1 MPKGQ
6 HLGLQ
11 FLIQDKVKLGW
22 LRGRDRNEATEFIQS
37 RTAAMKGKNEKQ
49 YVGHNVMA
57 TGNKPLQSD
66 RKGGERENNNKQ
78 RIEQIIE

>member
-1 MPKGQ
+1 
-6 HLGLQ
+6 
-11 FLIQDKVKLGW
+11 
-22 LRGRDRNEATEFIQS
+22 
-37 RTAAMKGKNEKQ
+37 MKGKNEKQ